1 MYVNNFLQDLSAGE
15 FRARISSLRFGRSP
29 GTLNALYY
37 MDSKVAELP
46 VTDKLLA
53 WFESNKRQAGYG
65 AVAIVILGL
74 ILGYFFY
81 HKNEQQV
88 AAGEALTSASWNLAA
103 TGGAGR
109 PGAADAYLRVA
120 SQYPD
125 SIAGARGLL
134 LAGGNLFVEDKY
146 DEAMAAFDRCSR
158 EYPGSLVLG
167 EALLGSAACLD
178 AQNKPQ

>member
-1 MYVNNFLQDLSAGE
+1 
-15 FRARISSLRFGRSP
+15 
-29 GTLNALYY
+29 

-109 PGAADAYLRVA
+109 PGAAER
-120 SQYPD
+120 P
-125 SIAGARGLL
+125 RW
-134 LAGGNLFVEDKY
+134 
-146 DEAMAAFDRCSR
+146 
-158 EYPGSLVLG
+158 
-167 EALLGSAACLD
+167 
-178 AQNKPQ
+178 

>member
-1 MYVNNFLQDLSAGE
+1 LGVP
-15 FRARISSLRFGRSP
+15 P

-134 LAGGNLFVEDKY
+134 LETGTDHRHDRHRDQVKLPVQKVIYMFFSFLENL
-146 DEAMAAFDRCSR
+146 DRLKVCAYTENKR
-158 EYPGSLVLG
+158 
-167 EALLGSAACLD
+167 ACLGIEILVVD
-178 AQNKPQ
+178 TWR